1 MAVKNVKWT
10 IEKNKQNLWI
20 HANNMSVCLM
30 CLVGEPQSISHLIAQ
45 AGAWSQ
51 SRRDLFMSEIS
62 YNLKVR
68 VLPSR
73 AELEV
78 MVPKESRT

>member
-45 AGAWSQ
+45 AVPPGPLHVRDLLQFKSQGSPQQ
-51 SRRDLFMSEIS
+51 SRTRGDGA
-62 YNLKVR
+62 KR
-68 VLPSR
+68 VQNIG
-73 AELEV
+73 AK
-78 MVPKESRT
+78 M